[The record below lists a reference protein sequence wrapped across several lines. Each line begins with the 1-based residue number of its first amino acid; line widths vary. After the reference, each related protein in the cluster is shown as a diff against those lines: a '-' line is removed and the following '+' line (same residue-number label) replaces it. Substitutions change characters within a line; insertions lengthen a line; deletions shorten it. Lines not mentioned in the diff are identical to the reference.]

1 MRIDSTTL
9 REPGVLGSLV
19 VDGETTRVLDLVEL
33 VRIKHPTWGVE
44 YQARQSESR
53 TTPPTV
59 MLAEDSDF
67 FRSHVTR
74 TLESEGF
81 RVISASDGMDAWER
95 MQSVFQEIDV
105 LITDIEMPRMN
116 GLELAQAIRS
126 SPSTASLPIIA
137 LTSLASDED
146 RKRGSRVG
154 INEYQV
160 KMDPNT
166 LVEAVRRL
174 SGAIS

>member
-1 MRIDSTTL
+1 
-9 REPGVLGSLV
+9 
-19 VDGETTRVLDLVEL
+19 
-33 VRIKHPTWGVE
+33 
-44 YQARQSESR
+44 
-53 TTPPTV
+53 
-59 MLAEDSDF
+59 
-67 FRSHVTR
+67 
-74 TLESEGF
+74 
-81 RVISASDGMDAWER
+81 